1 MKWKHFPRYWP
12 FVRGIHRGPVNSPHK
27 GHWPGALMFLRSH
40 RAHYDVIVMHFSTH
54 CYMNWHLSLTLFSAK
69 ISNEFVAT
77 AFLFR
82 INCYKLYA
90 GISVLIICHSSASGF
105 TFSHDWCPRGLR
117 QPCLRC
123 RSRVIIIFAIYQLM
137 YQLNSHSTMKN
148 LSIRCVRTYLKVCVN
163 GRS

>member
-1 MKWKHFPRYWP
+1 METFSALLTICA
-12 FVRGIHRGPVNSPHK
+12 GNSPGTGK
-27 GHWPGALMFLRSH
+27 FPAQRPVTRSFDVFEKPSSPLWRRCNALFETLLHELTFKS
-40 RAHYDVIVMHFSTH
+40 
-54 CYMNWHLSLTLFSAK
+54 LSLFSAK

-82 INCYKLYA
+82 INCYKLYV

-137 YQLNSHSTMKN
+137 YQLNSYSNMKN